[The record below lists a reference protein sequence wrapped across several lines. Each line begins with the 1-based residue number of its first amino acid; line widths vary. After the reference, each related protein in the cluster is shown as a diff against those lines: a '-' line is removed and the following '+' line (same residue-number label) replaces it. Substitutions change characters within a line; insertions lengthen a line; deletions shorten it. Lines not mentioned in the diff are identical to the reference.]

1 MFALRPWH
9 LLTRARYKHWLF
21 TKTLGCCTVML
32 AELGRFSVGIIDGEP
47 YWGGASFTLGYIF
60 DFSIFLHWTRLDCS
74 TVASLRCF
82 RLGRLLRLLLA
93 VELESR
99 TPYNVCRYLR
109 TVVCV
114 CVCVFRGVRAC
125 VFLSIEIRSCC
136 YTVVTHEEHVCLS
149 MYCSCLRVC
158 VCRRA
163 HWLVCVYV
171 FWVMLPM
178 LSGEESTIWRSLH
191 LKPAIRMTQFRR
203 NVITVSL

>member
-60 DFSIFLHWTRLDCS
+60 DFSIFLHWTRLDS
-74 TVASLRCF
+74 TGLFNCCF
-82 RLGRLLRLLLA
+82 VSVLPFGTSSPFAARRGTGIAHAIQRLSISPNGCA
-93 VELESR
+93 
-99 TPYNVCRYLR
+99 
-109 TVVCV
+109 CV
-114 CVCVFRGVRAC
+114 CVCRRVRAC

-136 YTVVTHEEHVCLS
+136 YTVATHEEHVCLS

-158 VCRRA
+158 VCVGERIGLSVCMFFELCSPCYPEKNQQFDVVYIWSQL
-163 HWLVCVYV
+163 HWWLNSV
-171 FWVMLPM
+171 
-178 LSGEESTIWRSLH
+178 ET
-191 LKPAIRMTQFRR
+191 
-203 NVITVSL
+203 

>member
-74 TVASLRCF
+74 TVASFRCS

-109 TVVCV
+109 TVVCMCVCFGV
-114 CVCVFRGVRAC
+114 CV
-125 VFLSIEIRSCC
+125 
-136 YTVVTHEEHVCLS
+136 HVHRDSLVLLYS
-149 MYCSCLRVC
+149 GYS
-158 VCRRA
+158 RRA
-163 HWLVCVYV
+163 RLPEYV
-171 FWVMLPM
+171 L
-178 LSGEESTIWRSLH
+178 
-191 LKPAIRMTQFRR
+191 
-203 NVITVSL
+203 

>member
-74 TVASLRCF
+74 TVASFRCS

-114 CVCVFRGVRAC
+114 CVCRPVRAC

-136 YTVVTHEEHVCLS
+136 YTVATHEEHVCLN

-158 VCRRA
+158 VCVGERIGLSVCMFFELCSPCYPEKNQQFDVVYIWSRLYG
-163 HWLVCVYV
+163 WLNSV
-171 FWVMLPM
+171 
-178 LSGEESTIWRSLH
+178 ET
-191 LKPAIRMTQFRR
+191 
-203 NVITVSL
+203 